1 MTNTT
6 AMVSCFVRA
15 YHVRNNTQW
24 VFRDELAERMLT
36 PEEYAAISSHMAEG
50 ISYFAPNFTGSKEA
64 GLRYIVD
71 RILAPSVLAR
81 SACNARMMEREL
93 AAGCT
98 QYVSFAAGYDT
109 TGLTYSGAN
118 CEVYELDLS
127 ELLEDKKRRIQ
138 AAGLA
143 SDVVFVPCDLAQGD
157 WVDSLCHAG
166 FDTAAHSCGSLL
178 GISYYLSKAAF
189 GTLLSR
195 IGTLWGEGST
205 LCLDYPTQDE
215 GDASRTNRALAKG
228 AGEEMQ
234 ACYTCEEMH
243 ALLKQAGFAVREEY
257 GKEEADAA
265 FFAAYN
271 AANPVHPMCAPA
283 GVRYC
288 VVEKQG

>member
-6 AMVSCFVRA
+6 AMVSCFARA
-15 YHVRNNTQW
+15 YHARNNTQW

-36 PEEYAAISSHMAEG
+36 PEEYTAISSHMAEG
-50 ISYFAPNFTGSKEA
+50 ISYFAPDFTGSKED

-71 RILAPSVLAR
+71 HILAPSVLAR

-98 QYVSFAAGYDT
+98 QYVLFAVGYDT
-109 TGLTYSGAN
+109 AGLTYSGAN
-118 CEVYELDLS
+118 CAVYELDLP
-127 ELLEDKKRRIQ
+127 ELLEDKKQRIQ
-138 AAGLA
+138 AAGLS
-143 SDVVFVPCDLAQGD
+143 SDAVFVPCDLAQAD

-166 FDTAAHSCGSLL
+166 FDAAAHSGGSLL

-195 IGTLWGEGST
+195 IGTLWSSGSV
-205 LCLDYPTQDE
+205 LCLDYPTPDE
-215 GDASRTNRALAKG
+215 GNASRTNRALAKG

-234 ACYTCEEMH
+234 AQYTAREMH
-243 ALLKQAGFAVREEY
+243 ALLEQAGFAVREEY
-257 GKEEADAA
+257 SKEQADDA

-271 AANPVHPMCAPA
+271 AANPAHPMCAPA

-288 VVEKQG
+288 VAEKQG

>member
-6 AMVSCFVRA
+6 AMVSCFARA
-15 YHVRNNTQW
+15 YHARNNTQW
-24 VFRDELAERMLT
+24 VFRDELAKRMLA
-36 PEEYAAISSHMAEG
+36 PEEYAAISSHMAAG
-50 ISYFAPNFTGSKEA
+50 ISHFAPDFIGSKED

-71 RILAPSVLAR
+71 HILAPSVLAR

-118 CEVYELDLS
+118 CAVYELDLLV
-127 ELLEDKKRRIQ
+127 LLEDKKRRIQ

-143 SDVVFVPCDLAQGD
+143 SDAVFVPCDLAQGD

-166 FDTAAHSCGSLL
+166 FDAAAHSCGSLL
-178 GISYYLSKAAF
+178 GISYYLSKEAF

-195 IGTLWGEGST
+195 IGTLWSGGSA
-205 LCLDYPTQDE
+205 LCLDYPTPDE
-215 GDASRTNRALAKG
+215 GNASRTNRALAKG

-234 ACYTCEEMH
+234 ARYTCEEMH
-243 ALLKQAGFAVREEY
+243 VLLKQAGFSVREEY
-257 GKEEADAA
+257 DRADADAA

-271 AANPVHPMCAPA
+271 AANPAHPMYAPV

-288 VVEKQG
+288 VAEKQR